1 MERIDIPKIQ
11 LRQTVWLSLDTL
23 RANKFRSFLTILG
36 VVIGVTSV
44 IAVASIIQGLNN
56 VVQDRIAALG
66 TKVFF
71 VSRIPP
77 FIFSRLPE
85 RIRKR
90 KFLYLED
97 AIAVREQCPS
107 VEYATPFQQRAVFTG
122 QPNLVRYGN
131 ERVES
136 AVLRSAEPQYI
147 SVLPIFSMRDGRFI
161 SDFDNEH
168 SAMVCAIGSGIAD
181 TLFPSVDPV
190 GKEINLNGQ
199 MFLVIGVFER
209 DPGLF
214 GGPGIDQFVMI
225 PYNTFHKFYPEI
237 EDNILLVSAYDPAL
251 LSKAQD
257 EVVDVLRRR
266 RRVPTREENDFEMQ
280 SPDILSQVWEQ
291 LTGAVVILTMVIS
304 SIGLLVGGIGVMNI
318 MLVAVTERT
327 HEIGIRKAVGARRRD
342 ILAQFLIEAMT
353 LTGTGGVIGILAG
366 SLISLAVR
374 TFLPALPSEVS
385 LLWIAT
391 AFSVSVGV
399 GLFFGIFPA
408 RRAAELDPIVS
419 LRYE

>member
-1 MERIDIPKIQ
+1 VDRIAIPNIQ
-11 LRQTVWLSLDTL
+11 LQQTVLLSFDTL

-56 VVQDRIAALG
+56 VVQDRVAALG

-77 FIFSRLPE
+77 FTFGRLPE

-90 KFLYLED
+90 KFLYVED
-97 AIAVREQCPS
+97 AVAIREQCPS
-107 VEYATPFQQRAVFTG
+107 VEDATPFQQRAVFTG
-122 QPNLVRYGN
+122 QPNLVRYAN

-168 SAMVCAIGSGIAD
+168 SAKVCSIGAGIAD
-181 TLFPSVDPV
+181 TLFPATDPV

-199 MFLVIGVFER
+199 MFGVIGVFER

-225 PYNTFHKFYPEI
+225 PYNTFHKLYPEI
-237 EDNILLVSAYDPAL
+237 EDNLLLVSVRDPSL
-251 LSKAQD
+251 LSKGQD
-257 EVVDVLRRR
+257 EVTDVLRRR
-266 RRVPTREENDFEMQ
+266 RRVRAQEESDFDIM
-280 SPDILSQVWEQ
+280 SPDILSQVWNQ
-291 LTGAVVILTMVIS
+291 LTGAIVILTMVIS

-318 MLVAVTERT
+318 MLVSVTERT
-327 HEIGIRKAVGARRRD
+327 REIGIRKAVGARRRD

-353 LTGTGGVIGILAG
+353 LTAPESDQHSGG

-374 TFLPALPSEVS
+374 TFLPACRPVS
-385 LLWIAT
+385 LIWVVA
-391 AFSVSVGV
+391 AFSVSIGV
-399 GLFFGIFPA
+399 GFFSGLPGK
-408 RRAAELDPIVS
+408 RAANSIYWLAV
-419 LRYE
+419 